1 MEIDARKPEGNAIV
15 IMGHVA
21 ELMKA
26 AGRAD
31 EIPKVMERMK
41 SGNYANLCRIAE
53 EETFGSIKVIWPS
66 DTTDIR

>member
-1 MEIDARKPEGNAIV
+1 MEIDATKPEGNAFL

-31 EIPKVMERMK
+31 EIPEIMEHMK

-53 EETFGSIKVIWPS
+53 EETFGSIKVVN
-66 DTTDIR
+66 RVNA